1 MVKNKNKM
9 KLTPKIQKAI
19 NFASRLH
26 AGQAR
31 KDDDTMPYVSHAFS
45 VGWILSEYTDDEN
58 VIAAGMLHDVLEDVK
73 DYRFDDLKNDFGE
86 EVAKIV
92 KEVSEDKDPNIETD
106 EKALWEERKAKYLK
120 NLENDSFEG
129 LMVCAADKIHNMRC
143 LIKAY
148 EEQGDELW
156 GKFNAPADRKVW
168 YYEEVYKILDNKLDN
183 PIVGVLNTEIE
194 KMKALLAEK

>member
-1 MVKNKNKM
+1 MKKM
-9 KLTPKIQKAI
+9 QLTPKIQKAI

-26 AGQAR
+26 RGQSR
-31 KDDDTMPYVSHAFS
+31 KDDASMPAVSHAFS

-73 DYRFDDLKNDFGE
+73 NYRFDDLKNDFGE

-106 EKALWEERKAKYLK
+106 EKALWQERKDGYLK

-129 LMVCAADKIHNMRC
+129 MMVCAADKIHNMHC

-148 EEQGDELW
+148 KEQGEELW
-156 GKFNAPADRKVW
+156 GKFNAPADRKIW
-168 YYEEVYKILDNKLDN
+168 YYEEVAKILNDKLDN
-183 PIVGVLNTEIE
+183 PIVSVLNMEIE
-194 KMKALLAEK
+194 KMKALLA

>member
-1 MVKNKNKM
+1 M
-9 KLTPKIQKAI
+9 KLTTKIQKAI

-26 AGQAR
+26 SGQAR
-31 KDDDTMPYVSHAFS
+31 KDDDSMPYVSHSYS
-45 VGWILSEYTDDEN
+45 VGWILTEYTDDEN
-58 VIAAGMLHDVLEDVK
+58 VIVAGMLHDVLEDVRN
-73 DYRFDDLKNDFGE
+73 YRFDDLKNDFGE

-92 KEVSEDKDPNIETD
+92 KEVSEDKDPNIEED
-106 EKALWEERKAKYLK
+106 EKAMWEGRKEKYLK
-120 NLENDSFEG
+120 NLKNDSFEG